1 MIEPVAIGRQ
11 RDVDLNLEAGLA
23 KALGQGV
30 GSGLSDVIDVVV
42 REDVQADDAGRLEGL
57 DSVRGQCGPRRQIEV
72 RGEGCLDAFG
82 YARHMASNGRRATD
96 SRFPA

>member
-23 KALGQGV
+23 KALGQSV

-57 DSVRGQCGPRRQIEV
+57 GFRSRTALTGMTSRARAYCAKSPPRPTRAESN
-72 RGEGCLDAFG
+72 
-82 YARHMASNGRRATD
+82 RHE
-96 SRFPA
+96 